1 MYNISKGGI
10 LVNTKEII
18 NIMILI

>member
-18 NIMILI
+18 NMILI